1 MFTIFLYILAI
12 GCLIISFIKSK
23 QKTKKALIKAAKA
36 FENILPQFLSI
47 IIAIGI
53 MLSVLDTQTI
63 TKILGDSSGIV
74 GIIIAAIIGSITLI
88 PGFIAFPLV
97 AALFK
102 SGAGV
107 MQISAFVSTLMMVV
121 SIMII
126 KALKSDELIYIFILG
141 VVMFLVNRIIFSI
154 YVELQYE
161 DICNLMKKYKLE
173 FIEN

>member
-23 QKTKKALIKAAKA
+23 QKTKKALLKAVKS

-63 TKILGDSSGIV
+63 TKLLGDSSGILGV
-74 GIIIAAIIGSITLI
+74 IIATIIGSITLI
-88 PGFIAFPLV
+88 PGFVAFPLV
-97 AALFK
+97 AALFE

-107 MQISAFVSTLMMVV
+107 MQVSAFVSALTMVGIVTLPLEMKTFGKKVAITRNV
-121 SIMII
+121 C
-126 KALKSDELIYIFILG
+126 AF
-141 VVMFLVNRIIFSI
+141 IFSFFVAFAMGVI
-154 YVELQYE
+154 L
-161 DICNLMKKYKLE
+161 
-173 FIEN
+173 